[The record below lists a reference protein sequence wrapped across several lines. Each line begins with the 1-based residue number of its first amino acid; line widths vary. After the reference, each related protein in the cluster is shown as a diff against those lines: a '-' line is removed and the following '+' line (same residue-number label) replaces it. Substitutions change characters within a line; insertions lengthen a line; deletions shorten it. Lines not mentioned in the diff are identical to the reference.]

1 MANGILNFDPE
12 AVEQDI
18 IDFYGGN
25 AQQIAQPD
33 ASYFSEFALPSTRVP
48 VNAPEPQPDAM
59 PVMSNPM
66 PPAFM
71 GASTPPITVNP
82 LAFLN
87 GVPATNLGSLP
98 REIQD
103 AIDILNRSSVST
115 RKRKSARNTLDEFN
129 ASLMEAEPAPD
140 IPIPDLASQRDVLG
154 AQPSEIEQTMM
165 ELAGVTSGQPTLPE
179 GDRFKYGQADATGLQ
194 RPVPFNPAP
203 QPVPTPIIEQ
213 SAMEIAAADPRAM
226 LGGQATQPEMA
237 AVSTPIDRSLQMRI
251 QELEALNDGRVP
263 NMGFMGMRF

>member
-25 AQQIAQPD
+25 AQQISQPD

-59 PVMSNPM
+59 PVMTST
-66 PPAFM
+66 PAPAQFTPISFM
-71 GASTPPITVNP
+71 GGQPGFFNTTNI
-82 LAFLN
+82 
-87 GVPATNLGSLP
+87 PARIQEALEILG
-98 REIQD
+98 RQ
-103 AIDILNRSSVST
+103 SVST
-115 RKRKSARNTLDEFN
+115 RKRNLARDRVDEYN
-129 ASLMEAEPAPD
+129 AGLADAEPAPD

-154 AQPSEIEQTMM
+154 AQPSEIEERMM
-165 ELAGVTSGQPTLPE
+165 GLAGVTSEQLTLPE

-194 RPVPFNPAP
+194 RPVAFDTAP
-203 QPVPTPIIEQ
+203 QPVSTPIIEQ
-213 SAMEIAAADPRAM
+213 RAMAIAAADPRAM
-226 LGGQATQPEMA
+226 LGGQAAQPEMVA
-237 AVSTPIDRSLQMRI
+237 TSTPIDRSLQMRI

-263 NMGFMGMRF
+263 NIGFMGMRF

>member
-48 VNAPEPQPDAM
+48 VNVPEPQPDAM

-82 LAFLN
+82 RAFLN
-87 GVPATNLGSLP
+87 GVPTTNLGSLP

-129 ASLMEAEPAPD
+129 ASLTQAEPAPD

-154 AQPSEIEQTMM
+154 AQPSEIE
-165 ELAGVTSGQPTLPE
+165 E
-179 GDRFKYGQADATGLQ
+179 R
-194 RPVPFNPAP
+194 
-203 QPVPTPIIEQ
+203 
-213 SAMEIAAADPRAM
+213 AMAIAAADPRAM
-226 LGGQATQPEMA
+226 LGGQAAQPEMA

-263 NMGFMGMRF
+263 NIGFMGMRF